1 MNGGGR
7 AFDELLDQMS
17 ERVREA
23 FLAAI
28 ENIRSAAKLR
38 EIEEHLKAGDVDAV
52 MGGAEPATRV
62 FRGRPGCD

>member
-17 ERVREA
+17 ERVRDA

-38 EIEEHLKAGDVDAV
+38 EIGNI
-52 MGGAEPATRV
+52 
-62 FRGRPGCD
+62 